1 MNEDPTM
8 QLYQQALKKLVDA
21 SGGGQQFRQDQRKL
35 QRTIRENQVYAVLCP
50 DNEYYY
56 RTIFLKKNFVGNLV
70 PAISNAIYG
79 VVPDGIDVVA
89 PEAVT
94 KYLRQNNLTNFN
106 AGVFSNASVPPQP
119 PSTSGMVSALHQSLQ
134 SGTGR

>member
-8 QLYQQALKKLVDA
+8 QLYQQYLKKLVDA
-21 SGGGQQFRQDQRKL
+21 GGGSQQFRQDQRKL

-70 PAISNAIYG
+70 PAISNAIMEWCLMG
-79 VVPDGIDVVA
+79 
-89 PEAVT
+89 
-94 KYLRQNNLTNFN
+94 LMSSHQRQ
-106 AGVFSNASVPPQP
+106 
-119 PSTSGMVSALHQSLQ
+119 
-134 SGTGR
+134 